1 MGPVWVVQTGTG
13 FPISGPPI
21 TYIRTLVS
29 STWTCCQGT
38 CSDGEGAVGMF
49 LWFRWMIMDIKGFFL
64 AMGRDIDA
72 EIEEDNKVID
82 VAVRAHFNENKE
94 AAVVDKA
101 S

>member
-1 MGPVWVVQTGTG
+1 MKKIINFAFGILSLLVVFDFFLYPIIIRGLSDREIMLLMGV
-13 FPISGPPI
+13 
-21 TYIRTLVS
+21 
-29 STWTCCQGT
+29 
-38 CSDGEGAVGMF
+38 VGMF